1 MRARAFLM
9 SSWLMVFAGF
19 AAAEEISRL
28 RLHGSN
34 TVGAELAPALIEA
47 WLSSKGFTDLRI
59 REIKPEERLITA
71 QRGDE
76 RIAVEVHAHGS
87 TTAFRDLLN
96 RTGDMGMAS
105 RPVKPQ
111 EVQALS
117 ARGRL
122 DGPQSEFV
130 LGLDGIAV
138 IVHPSNPLPHLDK
151 ETLADI
157 FSGRIADWSQL
168 GAPGGRIQVY
178 ARDDKSGTY
187 DTFKSLVLGK
197 RPLEA
202 SARRF
207 ESNAELSDAVA
218 ADRHGIGFV
227 GLPYVRHSRLLG
239 VSEAGTLPVVPT
251 PFSVATEDYALA
263 RRLFLYVPD
272 DAPPVARELAEFA
285 VSSAGQAQV
294 SRAEFVAQ
302 TILEGDAP
310 PVADAPEEYRELVQD
325 ARRVSLN
332 FRFRA
337 GSTQL
342 DNKGLRDLERLV
354 AYLERPENRGRELM
368 LFGFADANETLPLH
382 SLELSIHRADQI
394 GDLLIRRGIGP
405 RRIRG
410 YGQAVPVA
418 SNADARGRQK
428 NRRVEVWLR

>member
-1 MRARAFLM
+1 MRVCSL
-9 SSWLMVFAGF
+9 LICCCLVFF
-19 AAAEEISRL
+19 STLAAAEESPRL

-34 TVGAELAPALIEA
+34 TVGAELAPALIDA
-47 WLSSKGFTDLRI
+47 WLSSKGFS
-59 REIKPEERLITA
+59 EIHIGELQPEERLITA
-71 QRGDE
+71 RRGDE

-87 TTAFRDLLN
+87 TTAFRDMLN
-96 RTGDMGMAS
+96 RTADMGMAS
-105 RPVKPQ
+105 RPIKPE
-111 EVQALS
+111 EVQAVS
-117 ARGRL
+117 SRGRL
-122 DGPQSEFV
+122 DSAKAEFV

-138 IVHPSNPLPHLDK
+138 VVHPSNPLLHLDK

-168 GAPGGRIQVY
+168 GAPTGRIQVY

-197 RPLEA
+197 RALESTA
-202 SARRF
+202 QRF
-207 ESNAELSDAVA
+207 ESNAALSDAVA
-218 ADRHGIGFV
+218 ADRNGIGFV
-227 GLPYVRHSRLLG
+227 GLPYVRHSKLLG

-251 PFSVATEDYALA
+251 PFSVATEDYSLA

-272 DAPPVARELAEFA
+272 DAPPEARELAEFA

-294 SRAEFVAQ
+294 ARADFVAQ
-302 TILEGDAP
+302 NILEGEAP
-310 PVADAPEEYRELVQD
+310 PAADAPEEYRALVRG

-337 GSTQL
+337 GSIHL

-354 AYLERPENRGRELM
+354 GYLGRPENSGRELM
-368 LFGFADANETLPLH
+368 LIGFADANETLPLH
-382 SLELSIHRADQI
+382 SLELSIHRADQV